1 MEQYSSI
8 IFCSDR
14 AFKAVIMVLSI
25 SLVMILSFLFLHAHS
40 FAYLGMN
47 ENVHHL
53 IYDHNSSSLRPFIS
67 ELGTESKNNNNW
79 ITVNHDIYGSRS
91 SNQTVIKKDNVATL
105 QVKWRII
112 NDVEI
117 QDPPIVEPF

>member
-1 MEQYSSI
+1 MSNNVIISCRRIDKLLPYYFIPLYSTDIQFQMEQYSSI

-25 SLVMILSFLFLHAHS
+25 SLVMILSFFFLHAHS

-47 ENVHHL
+47 ENVPHL

-67 ELGTESKNNNNW
+67 ELGT
-79 ITVNHDIYGSRS
+79 
-91 SNQTVIKKDNVATL
+91 
-105 QVKWRII
+105 
-112 NDVEI
+112 
-117 QDPPIVEPF
+117 